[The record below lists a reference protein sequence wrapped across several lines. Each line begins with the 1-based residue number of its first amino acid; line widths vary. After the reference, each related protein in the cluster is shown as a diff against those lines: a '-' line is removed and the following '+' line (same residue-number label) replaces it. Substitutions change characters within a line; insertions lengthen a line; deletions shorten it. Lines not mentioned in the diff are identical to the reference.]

1 MKWFDNWFRKKCI
14 EAWNSDSESDEANIK
29 EREHRPRRGISIG
42 SRPNSPF
49 DHSGSNLDSTG
60 MRFHLYKAVGGH
72 ILETHVYDRR
82 EDTTEHTLYMI
93 SDDGDFA
100 KQVSEAILM
109 EAMKQ

>member
-1 MKWFDNWFRKKCI
+1 MDWFDKWLSKKMRR
-14 EAWNSDSESDEANIK
+14 AWDAAAEESKEANAIS
-29 EREHRPRRGISIG
+29 EHRLHRGMAIG
-42 SRPNSPF
+42 SRSSSF
-49 DHSGSNLDSTG
+49 DHAASKLDSMG

-82 EDTTEHTLYMI
+82 DETTEHTLYMI

-100 KQVSEAILM
+100 KQVADAILM

>member
-14 EAWNSDSESDEANIK
+14 EAWNSEAESEDPNIK
-29 EREHRPRRGISIG
+29 ERDQRPRRGISIG
-42 SRPNSPF
+42 SRSSPF
-49 DHSGSNLDSTG
+49 DHSSSSLDSTG

-72 ILETHVYDRR
+72 ILETHVYNERNDA
-82 EDTTEHTLYMI
+82 TEHTLYMI
-93 SDDGDFA
+93 NDDGDFA